1 MKKGKRMSQPSK
13 HLLSAAG
20 FLFLGLTVPALLWF
34 PVSSHGKTSESC
46 WGLFLEDPVF
56 FIGL

>member
-1 MKKGKRMSQPSK
+1 MSQPSK